1 MKEKLAMYRVTAVWR
16 PGMSHKIVDCFS
28 RYPTDDP
35 TEEDLEGKIEIEQVH
50 HVAHLIAAT
59 DYDTGETLCEDVRLD
74 QIRAAAREDPEY
86 TSLIKTVSSGFPQSK
101 KKLPPDLQ
109 P

>member
-1 MKEKLAMYRVTAVWR
+1 M
-16 PGMSHKIVDCFS
+16 FF

-35 TEEDLEGKIEIEQVH
+35 TEEDLEGEIEIEQVR

-59 DYDTGETLCEDVRLD
+59 DYDTGETLCEVVRLD
-74 QIRAAAREDPEY
+74 QIRAAAREDLEY

-101 KKLPPDLQ
+101 KNLLPDLQ
-109 P
+109 PY